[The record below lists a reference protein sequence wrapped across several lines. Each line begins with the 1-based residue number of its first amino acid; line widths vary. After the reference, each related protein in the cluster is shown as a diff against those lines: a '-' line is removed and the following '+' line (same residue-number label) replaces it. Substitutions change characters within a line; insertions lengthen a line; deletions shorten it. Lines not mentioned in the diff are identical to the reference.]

1 MGFQVSGDAA
11 TTRTNLGLGDA
22 ATKTVG
28 TGAGNVPLNSDLG
41 DAATKTVGT
50 ATGNIPLVDNLKTV
64 GGTSIVGTG
73 DIDVGG
79 GKVLQVVQ
87 GTYSTQTTINTG
99 NTLTKTGLLVDITP
113 TAASSKILVLVNFS
127 VNRSVAG
134 GSVNKFDLRKD
145 DTSIHI
151 FGGSHQDGAT
161 TVLQTASGMY
171 LDSPAT
177 TSATE
182 YSLYVCGSTSYF
194 FNYSS
199 TIIAMEI
206 GA

>member
-127 VNRSVAG
+127 VIRSVEG
-134 GSVNKFDLRKD
+134 GNQNRFDLRKD

-151 FGGSHQDGAT
+151 FGAIHQDGAT
-161 TVLQTASGMY
+161 SVYQTASGMY

>member
-134 GSVNKFDLRKD
+134 GSVNRFDLRKD

-151 FGGSHQDGAT
+151 FGGIHQDGAT
-161 TVLQTASGMY
+161 TVFQTASGMY